1 MAGKPLRD
9 ASCVASVAVASL
21 LLTGCSVE
29 TPYQAPKFFFASTYT
44 GHKDT
49 APVLL
54 NNVAWWEGLKDPTL
68 NSLVQRA
75 LAGSLSLAIATER
88 VREAKADLAAVPTQ
102 VTANSDASVV
112 RQKEV
117 ADTPETRADASL
129 GLSWMLDPFGEQ
141 SLRKEASR
149 ARVEVADAEVDA
161 ARLLLLFNLANAYVD
176 LRFNQRALV
185 VRQKEVTSREE
196 TLELTESLLDKDAAT
211 KLDLVRAQARLAEAR
226 ATVPG
231 IRARI
236 QGQKNQIATLLGTT
250 PGRLDVNLDAGA
262 RQPMPRMSTGVGIPA
277 DLVRNRPDIRIAE
290 RLYYAAVAET
300 GVARADLYPKLS
312 LGGAISLARVGGNT
326 GPEYFFGPAIALP
339 TLPLQTGRARVAA
352 QESRARQAH
361 TNWTSTVINAIRE
374 VEDALSDYAQSRA
387 ATEQARNAVELY
399 GEAVDLTRGMIALNG
414 ATLNELLDD
423 EENLS
428 DAEIAL
434 AANLRAQALAFVA
447 LNSSLG
453 ATVQGSGSPTVV
465 ASAGSE

>member
-1 MAGKPLRD
+1 MAGKPMRD
-9 ASCVASVAVASL
+9 ASCVASVAVAYL
-21 LLTGCSVE
+21 LLAGCSVE
-29 TPYQAPKFFFASTYT
+29 TPYQAPKFFFASNYS
-44 GHKDT
+44 GQADS

-54 NNVAWWEGLKDPTL
+54 DNVAWWEGLKDPVL

-75 LAGSLSLAIATER
+75 LSDNLSLAIATER
-88 VREAKADLAAVPTQ
+88 VREAQADLAAVPTQ
-102 VTANSDASVV
+102 VTANSSVSV
-112 RQKEV
+112 GREKEV
-117 ADTPETRADASL
+117 ANTPETRSEGTL
-129 GLSWMLDPFGEQ
+129 GLNWLLDPFGEQ
-141 SLRKEASR
+141 RLRKEASR

-161 ARLLLLFNLANAYVD
+161 ARLLLVFNLANSYLD

-185 VRQKEVTSREE
+185 VRQQEVSSRLE

-211 KLDLVRAQARLAEAR
+211 RLDLVRAQARLAEAR

-231 IRARI
+231 IRARV
-236 QGQKNQIATLLGTT
+236 QVQKNQIATLLGTT
-250 PGRLDVNLDAGA
+250 PGRLGIDLESGA

-312 LGGAISLARVGGNT
+312 LGGAISLARVGSNT

-339 TLPLQTGRARVAA
+339 TLPVKTGRARVAA

-374 VEDALSDYAQSRA
+374 VEDALSEYAQSRS
-387 ATEQARNAVELY
+387 ATEQARSAVELY
-399 GEAVDLTRGMIALNG
+399 GESVDLTRDMIALNG
-414 ATLNELLDD
+414 ATLNELLDA
-423 EENLS
+423 EENLT
-428 DAEIAL
+428 DAELAL
-434 AANLRAQALAFVA
+434 AANLRAQAIAFVA

-453 ATVQGSGSPTVV
+453 ATVKGSSSTVV
-465 ASAGSE
+465 ADAQ